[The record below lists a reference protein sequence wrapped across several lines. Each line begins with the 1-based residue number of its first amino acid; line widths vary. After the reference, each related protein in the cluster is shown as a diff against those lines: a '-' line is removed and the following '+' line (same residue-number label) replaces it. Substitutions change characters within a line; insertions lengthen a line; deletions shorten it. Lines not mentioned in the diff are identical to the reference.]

1 MPSAQRGDGIAVEG
15 EWHLVALGLYA
26 GDDMATGKH
35 GVME

>member
-1 MPSAQRGDGIAVEG
+1 MPPAQREDGIAVER
-15 EWHLVALGLYA
+15 VASRGAGLYA